1 MGTGHIIALV
11 ARVRDEANRHILEQ
25 LDAYGIRGLAP
36 SHGDIL
42 VSLFGED
49 GLTMGQIAARIGRD
63 KSTVTTLIKK
73 LEDAGYVTRKRCTT
87 DNRARHIHL
96 TRKGKALKP
105 DFWAIS
111 RKLMD
116 TIWSGFTQKEK
127 ETTVT
132 LLTRMLS
139 NLGREEE

>member
-11 ARVRDEANRHILEQ
+11 ARVREEANRHIMEH

-49 GLTMGQIAARIGRD
+49 GLRMGDLAARIHRD
-63 KSTVTTLIKK
+63 KSTVTTLVKK
-73 LEDAGYVTRKRCTT
+73 LEAAGYVTRKRCTT
-87 DNRARHIHL
+87 DSRAMHIHL
-96 TRKGKALKP
+96 TGKGRALRP
-105 DFWAIS
+105 DFFAIS

-116 TIWSGFTQKEK
+116 TI
-127 ETTVT
+127 
-132 LLTRMLS
+132 
-139 NLGREEE
+139 LGLFEG